1 MKRYCEKS
9 LLNFKDNFLILNKD
23 LIKKLGWDELGMLQ
37 ELICKE
43 NYCKK
48 NNLLDDEGFFSCTSE
63 EIKDIFGWSW
73 DKQKK
78 ILNRLEHLNLIILN
92 LKGIPFKRY
101 FKINK
106 EVLKELEESEYNKD
120 KRKSNIGT
128 LKHIYLLQSESLYK
142 IGIAKDVD
150 SRWKS
155 INNLPYEV
163 NIISYSDLISNPN
176 KIEAELHN
184 RYKNKR
190 VNGEWFS
197 LDPEEVEEVNNYI
210 RSLKNSY

>member
-1 MKRYCEKS
+1 
-9 LLNFKDNFLILNKD
+9 
-23 LIKKLGWDELGMLQ
+23 MLQ

-106 EVLKELEESEYNKD
+106 EALKELEESEYNKD

-128 LKHIYLLQSESLYK
+128 LKPIYLLQSESLYK

-163 NIISYSDLISNPN
+163 NIISYSDLINNPN

-184 RYKNKR
+184 KYKNKR

-197 LDPEEVEEVNNYI
+197 LSPEEVEEVRNYLQ
-210 RSLKNSY
+210 SLKDNC